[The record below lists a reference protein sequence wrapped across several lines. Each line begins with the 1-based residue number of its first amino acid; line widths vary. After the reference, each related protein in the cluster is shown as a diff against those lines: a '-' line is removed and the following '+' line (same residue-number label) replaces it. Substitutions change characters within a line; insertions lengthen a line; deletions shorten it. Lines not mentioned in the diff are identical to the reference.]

1 MMISPE
7 SYYEMNLKGKTAEQ
21 IMSAI
26 RGLKNEIGHLKNVME
41 HPDYGSEP
49 IMCPIESTRLWCTRE
64 YLERAKIALAEAGGV
79 NNPSQSELK
88 ALEFDNNLSAISKIV
103 FSIGGYFGGYETR
116 TISLDGGDLQVSV
129 QRSLSIEPE
138 EPLAEFILPFDKD
151 EFMDELSRLHIGEW
165 RSSYN
170 PERFGYVVLDGTQWE
185 LEIHYN
191 NGVKPFKSHGSNSFP
206 YNFNEFQELLGIDA
220 SISEDEAD
228 DDE

>member
-26 RGLKNEIGHLKNVME
+26 RGLKKEIGHLKNVME

-49 IMCPIESTRLWCTRE
+49 IICPSESTRLLCTRE
-64 YLERAKIALAEAGGV
+64 YLERAKIALAEVGGTYT
-79 NNPSQSELK
+79 PSQSELK
-88 ALEFDNNLSAISKIV
+88 VAAFENNFSAISQIV
-103 FSIGGYFGGYETR
+103 FTIGGYFGGYETR
-116 TISLDGGDLQVSV
+116 TVSLDGGDLQVNV
-129 QRSLSIEPE
+129 QHSLSIEPE
-138 EPLAEFILPFDKD
+138 EPTAEFILPVDKD
-151 EFMDELSRLHIGEW
+151 EFLDELSRLHIGEW
-165 RSSYN
+165 RNSYN

-191 NGVKPFKSHGSNSFP
+191 NGAKPFKSHGSNSFP
-206 YNFNEFQELLGIDA
+206 YNFDEFQELLGIDT
-220 SISEDEAD
+220 SVEEDEEE